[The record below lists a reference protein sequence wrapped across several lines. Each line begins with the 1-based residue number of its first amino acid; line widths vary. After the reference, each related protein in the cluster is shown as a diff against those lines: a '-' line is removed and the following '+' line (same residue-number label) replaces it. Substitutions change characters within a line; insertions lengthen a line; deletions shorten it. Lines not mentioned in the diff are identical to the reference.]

1 MKRKISLQYSLIVI
15 IAIIAFSVGATLIA
29 RNNINRVTEHHLE
42 YYLSII
48 ENDYSSFDNG
58 TVLVQKYSTVI
69 QDVRITILNPEGM
82 VVADTNITPDDN
94 HLTRPEFVDLG
105 TPYIR
110 YSETLDKKMMY
121 LAEEMPDGG
130 YLRVAISISSIL
142 PFLND
147 FILFAIF
154 IGTLI
159 IILAVFLITLT
170 TNKALAPLKETVQS
184 LNAVAQGEYIEKLP
198 LEQSEE
204 MNSIINDINDIS
216 RMISSN
222 INLLNIEKRKLEFIL
237 NRMDQGL
244 CVLDSE
250 QNVIMVNQFVEGLF
264 QYRTELNLN
273 KAYLYLFRNPVIQK
287 IIEDLRSGEENLVS
301 FFSENDR
308 FYSVSANK
316 MIASWEK
323 KEMTLLIFNDIT
335 AMKQLETLKRDFFIN
350 ASHELK
356 SPLTSII
363 GSSELISS
371 KIVQNPDEITDLASR
386 ILQEANR
393 MNNLVIDMLNLSKY
407 ENNLLSRAD
416 VEVDLS
422 LIVQDVFKS
431 LEPLAQSKH
440 IELISYLEPVIFRA
454 DYEHMTQLVRNL
466 TDNAI
471 QYGVENGHVTV
482 KLYTLGD
489 KIRLEVIDDGIGIP
503 KADQSRVFERFYR
516 VDKARSKKTGG
527 TGLGLS
533 IVKHICAMYHAQI
546 ALESE
551 LNKGTTI
558 TITLPTQNE

>member
-1 MKRKISLQYSLIVI
+1 MKRKISLQYSFIVVM
-15 IAIIAFSVGATLIA
+15 AIIIFSVGASLIA
-29 RNNINRVTEHHLE
+29 RINLNRVTEHHLE
-42 YYLSII
+42 LYLNMI
-48 ENDYSSFDNG
+48 ENDYVSYDTG
-58 TVLVQKYSTVI
+58 TQLVQKYTSI
-69 QDVRITILNPEGM
+69 NQDVRITILNPTGT
-82 VVADTNITPDDN
+82 VVADTNITPEDN
-94 HLTRPEFVDLG
+94 HLSRPEFVDLG
-105 TPYIR
+105 TAYIR
-110 YSETLDKKMMY
+110 YSDTLDKKMMY
-121 LAEEMPDGG
+121 IAEEMDDGG

-142 PFLND
+142 PFLSD
-147 FILFAIF
+147 FILFS
-154 IGTLI
+154 I
-159 IILAVFLITLT
+159 IIGIIIIIAAAFLISMT

-184 LNAVAQGEYIEKLP
+184 LHAVARGEYLEKMP

-204 MNSIINDINDIS
+204 MNQIINDINAIS
-216 RMISSN
+216 RMISEN
-222 INLLNIEKRKLEFIL
+222 ISLLNVEKRKLEFIL

-244 CVLDSE
+244 CVLDSK
-250 QNVIMVNQFVEGLF
+250 QNVILVNQFVESLF

-273 KAYLYLFRNPVIQK
+273 KAYLYLFRNPIIQK

-301 FFSENDR
+301 FFTENDR
-308 FYSVSANK
+308 FYSVSANR
-316 MIASWEK
+316 MTASWEK

-335 AMKQLETLKRDFFIN
+335 AMRQIETLKRDFFIN

-371 KIVQNPDEITDLASR
+371 KIVTKPEEITDLANR

-422 LIVQDVFKS
+422 VVVQDVLKS
-431 LEPLAQSKH
+431 LEPLALSKH
-440 IELISYLEPVIFRA
+440 IELISHLEAVTLQA

-482 KLYTLGD
+482 KLYSLGNH
-489 KIRLEVIDDGIGIP
+489 IRLEVIDDGIGIP

-546 ALESE
+546 SLESE
-551 LNKGTTI
+551 PNKGTTI
-558 TITLPTQNE
+558 TITLPTQKE